1 MGFVVKKPITMRV
14 DNIRAILLLEDTSLY
29 QHKIQKYVCD
39 RLISDYIE
47 DETARIQFSD
57 QKKTWRIHLQNLSNA
72 PFEFLP

>member
-57 QKKTWRIHLQNLSNA
+57 QTKTWQILYKN
-72 PFEFLP
+72 

>member
-1 MGFVVKKPITMRV
+1 MRV

-47 DETARIQFSD
+47 DETARTQFSD

-72 PFEFLP
+72 LFEFLPWMYVHSE

>member
-1 MGFVVKKPITMRV
+1 MRV

-47 DETARIQFSD
+47 DETARIQFYD
-57 QKKTWRIHLQNLSNA
+57 QKKYGRSIYKT
-72 PFEFLP
+72 